1 MQSLLDNAALHH
13 PSSLRKLLNHGHEIA
28 LLIRRFYLKLKIF
41 MTTFED
47 FCLDSQKGR
56 ASPGLLLAP
65 IVDVCVLYKV

>member
-28 LLIRRFYLKLKIF
+28 VLIRRFYLKLKIF

-47 FCLDSQKGR
+47 FLLRLCQV
-56 ASPGLLLAP
+56 GLAIGL
-65 IVDVCVLYKV
+65 CSN